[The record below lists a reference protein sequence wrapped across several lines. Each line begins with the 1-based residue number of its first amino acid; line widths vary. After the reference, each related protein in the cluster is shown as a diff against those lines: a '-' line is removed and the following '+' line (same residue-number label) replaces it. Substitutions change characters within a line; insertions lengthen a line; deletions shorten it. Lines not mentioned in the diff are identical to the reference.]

1 MQKKVILF
9 IIIELLNRLNNK
21 VNVIIK
27 KNSID

>member
-1 MQKKVILF
+1 MQKKVILS

-21 VNVIIK
+21 VNAIIK